1 MINNEIAIPLEEF
14 AFRPFDF
21 AELFKKEHVEVEI
34 GFCSGHF
41 LSEYA
46 NSKPDT
52 GFLGIEYS
60 HKFFARGESFL
71 KRRLNQ
77 DNVRIICFEAITAM
91 RELVP
96 FASLDA
102 IHIYFPDPWPKK
114 KHHKF
119 RTVRFENMLLLRN
132 RLKKGGR
139 LYIATDHPEYAE
151 FIEKEVEIA
160 VKSGIFRRL
169 PYGSDDRPIKT
180 KWEKKQIADCWDIN
194 YFLLEAI

>member
-1 MINNEIAIPLEEF
+1 MISSQIEIPLEEF
-14 AFRPFDF
+14 ADKTFDF
-21 AELFKKEHVEVEI
+21 KELFGRDHTEVEI

-60 HKFFARGESFL
+60 RKFFLRGEKNL

-77 DNVRIICFEAITAM
+77 DNVRIVCFEAIAVM

-96 FASLDA
+96 FYSLDA

-119 RTVRFENMLLLRN
+119 RTVRFENLIMLRN
-132 RLKKGGR
+132 RLKKGGK
-139 LYIATDHPEYAE
+139 LFIATDHPEYAE
-151 FIEKEVEIA
+151 FMEKEIA
-160 VKSGIFRRL
+160 ETGAFFKRL
-169 PYGSDDRPIKT
+169 PYDGDDRPIKT
-180 KWEKKQIADCWDIN
+180 KWEKKQIADCWEIH

>member
-1 MINNEIAIPLEEF
+1 MISSRIEIPLEEF
-14 AFRPFDF
+14 ADKTFDF
-21 AELFKKEHVEVEI
+21 KELFGREHVEVEI

-60 HKFFARGESFL
+60 RKFFLRGEKNL

-77 DNVRIICFEAITAM
+77 DNVRIVCFEAIAVM

-96 FASLDA
+96 FYSLDA

-119 RTVRFENMLLLRN
+119 RTVRFENLIMLRN
-132 RLKKGGR
+132 RLKKGGK
-139 LYIATDHPEYAE
+139 LFIATDHPEYAD
-151 FIEKEVEIA
+151 FMEKEIA
-160 VKSGIFRRL
+160 ETGAFFKRL
-169 PYGSDDRPIKT
+169 PYGGDDRPIKT
-180 KWEKKQIADCWDIN
+180 KWEKKQIADCWEIH

>member
-1 MINNEIAIPLEEF
+1 MISSRIEIPLEEF
-14 AFRPFDF
+14 ADKTFDF
-21 AELFKKEHVEVEI
+21 KELFGKERVEVEI

-60 HKFFARGESFL
+60 RKFFLRGEKNL

-77 DNVRIICFEAITAM
+77 DNVRIVCFEAIAVM

-96 FASLDA
+96 FYSLDA

-119 RTVRFENMLLLRN
+119 RTVRFENLIMLRN
-132 RLKKGGR
+132 RLKKGGK
-139 LYIATDHPEYAE
+139 LFIATDHPEYAE
-151 FIEKEVEIA
+151 FMEKEIA
-160 VKSGIFRRL
+160 ETGAFFKRL
-169 PYGSDDRPIKT
+169 PYGGDDRPIKT
-180 KWEKKQIADCWDIN
+180 KWEKKQIADCWEIH

>member
-1 MINNEIAIPLEEF
+1 MISSEIEIPLEGF
-14 AFRPFDF
+14 AFKPFDF
-21 AELFKKEHVEVEI
+21 KELFGKENIEVEI

-60 HKFFARGESFL
+60 RKFFLRGEKNL
-71 KRRLNQ
+71 TRRLKQ
-77 DNVRIICFEAITAM
+77 DNVRIVCFEAIAVM

-96 FASLDA
+96 FYSLDA

-119 RTVRFENMLLLRN
+119 RTVRFENLIMLRN
-132 RLKKGGR
+132 RLKKGGK
-139 LYIATDHPEYAE
+139 LFIATDHPEYAE
-151 FIEKEVEIA
+151 FMEKEIA
-160 VKSGIFRRL
+160 LTGAFFKRL
-169 PYGSDDRPIKT
+169 PYGGNDRLIKT
-180 KWEKKQIADCWDIN
+180 KWEKKQIADCWEIH
-194 YFLLEAI
+194 YFLLEAV